1 MIIYII
7 LLLLILFASVIFK
20 PNGSR
25 KGKKYFI
32 VFVFGAIYLLNALR
46 SPLVGIDLNEYYA
59 PHFAQFAQIP
69 WNNLQSVTISG
80 DWELGFCAFCK
91 LLTYISTDTQF
102 FIAVS
107 SAIIV
112 LPYGYFIYKNCDD
125 AVFGTFFYVAY
136 NLMFSNMNTI
146 RQAMAVSIVIMGL
159 GALRDKKYLKYT
171 IFVLVAVLFHKSA
184 LIALV
189 LVFVDKIRLTPNRL
203 VFLLVLLAAI
213 PVTYSVLFSYL
224 LQIPFLSDSY
234 DIYKSGMHAVGYF
247 NWNSLIQ
254 FVVPFAVLMLACIY
268 TKPWKMDEDTLQR
281 PKKFTISGGKIFI
294 SKVPNEEYLWSDSI
308 VGFAVY
314 MAAMFRFFVFFAIVV
329 GRLSQFFVP
338 FIMIAFP
345 RALIMMNNTKAR
357 RLTKYGMYCIL
368 LVYFLYIGFTSGG
381 ASYGTVPYVF
391 FNN

>member
-171 IFVLVAVLFHKSA
+171 IFV
-184 LIALV
+184 
-189 LVFVDKIRLTPNRL
+189 
-203 VFLLVLLAAI
+203 
-213 PVTYSVLFSYL
+213 
-224 LQIPFLSDSY
+224 
-234 DIYKSGMHAVGYF
+234 
-247 NWNSLIQ
+247 
-254 FVVPFAVLMLACIY
+254 VV
-268 TKPWKMDEDTLQR
+268 Q
-281 PKKFTISGGKIFI
+281 
-294 SKVPNEEYLWSDSI
+294 
-308 VGFAVY
+308 
-314 MAAMFRFFVFFAIVV
+314 
-329 GRLSQFFVP
+329 
-338 FIMIAFP
+338 
-345 RALIMMNNTKAR
+345 
-357 RLTKYGMYCIL
+357 
-368 LVYFLYIGFTSGG
+368 
-381 ASYGTVPYVF
+381 
-391 FNN
+391 

>member
-1 MIIYII
+1 M
-7 LLLLILFASVIFK
+7 
-20 PNGSR
+20 
-25 KGKKYFI
+25 
-32 VFVFGAIYLLNALR
+32 
-46 SPLVGIDLNEYYA
+46 
-59 PHFAQFAQIP
+59 
-69 WNNLQSVTISG
+69 
-80 DWELGFCAFCK
+80 
-91 LLTYISTDTQF
+91 
-102 FIAVS
+102 
-107 SAIIV
+107 
-112 LPYGYFIYKNCDD
+112 
-125 AVFGTFFYVAY
+125 
-136 NLMFSNMNTI
+136 
-146 RQAMAVSIVIMGL
+146 
-159 GALRDKKYLKYT
+159 
-171 IFVLVAVLFHKSA
+171 FHKSA

-314 MAAMFRFFVFFAIVV
+314 IAAMFRFFVFFVFVV
-329 GRLSQFFVP
+329 GRLSQYFVP